1 MKMKRGDYEF
11 IIRGRIMKISE
22 ENWGSFVILNVE
34 GQLNAIT
41 CNELEKRLN
50 TLIEQGEKQFLLNFS
65 GLDYISSAGL
75 RVLLVTAK
83 KLKTGNGKIVLA
95 SLKGQVRKVFDAA
108 GFSALFQMFDT
119 REEAMR
125 NFCS

>member
-1 MKMKRGDYEF
+1 
-11 IIRGRIMKISE
+11 MKISE
-22 ENWGSFVILNVE
+22 ENWGSFVILDID

-50 TLIEQGEKQFLLNFS
+50 TLIDQGEKQFLLNFT

-75 RVLLVTAK
+75 RVLLVAAK
-83 KLKTGNGKIVLA
+83 KLKAGNGKIVLA

-108 GFSALFQMFDT
+108 GFSALFHMFDT
-119 REEAMR
+119 CEEAMQ
-125 NFCS
+125 NFRS